1 VYGQIKTGTPTSS
14 TASKPTNGES
24 PENGAAMLAGPTY
37 DTLDM
42 MLMHHFCTSTANSMS
57 ASPNAQHVW
66 REVVPVYANTNLM
79 LMHGVLTLAA
89 NHYVHLHKSDS
100 DSVTLHNYRT
110 RGLYHQ
116 QLGLQIFRH
125 HVQNPSEDQ
134 SHEILLTFA
143 AVLGMLTFADADTEP
158 QALTFDD
165 ALALLA
171 VLRGKQALWRA
182 GSGVSADS
190 NLAPAFFDPPPSD
203 KSPELSSTAFA
214 LGELQA
220 VAEDDVR
227 KRSIAALKAVVE
239 SQTSSEFRMLGT
251 WPAGLSDEFLRLL
264 KLRDGVALR
273 SFEHYCT
280 IVDSMCHLWW
290 VGDVGKKLRAAIQAS
305 AVTE

>member
-1 VYGQIKTGTPTSS
+1 
-14 TASKPTNGES
+14 
-24 PENGAAMLAGPTY
+24 MLAGPTY

-57 ASPNAQHVW
+57 TSPNAQHVW
-66 REVVPVYANTNLM
+66 REFVPVYANTNLM

>member
-1 VYGQIKTGTPTSS
+1 
-14 TASKPTNGES
+14 
-24 PENGAAMLAGPTY
+24 
-37 DTLDM
+37 M
-42 MLMHHFCTSTANSMS
+42 MLMHHFCTSTATSMS
-57 ASPNAQHVW
+57 ASPKAQEVW
-66 REVVPVYANTNLM
+66 RQVVPAIANNNTM
-79 LMHGVLTLAA
+79 LMHGILTLAA
-89 NHYVHLHKSDS
+89 NHYVHIHRSDS

-125 HVQNPSEDQ
+125 HVQNPGEDQ
-134 SHEILLTFA
+134 PHEILLTFA
-143 AVLGMLTFADADTEP
+143 AVLGMLTFADAHTEP

-165 ALALLA
+165 ALSLLA

-182 GSGVSADS
+182 GNGVSPDS
-190 NLAPAFFDPPPSD
+190 RLASAFFDPPP
-203 KSPELSSTAFA
+203 PESRVELGSTAFA
-214 LGELQA
+214 LGELLT

-227 KRSIAALKAVVE
+227 WRSIAALKSVAE

-251 WPAGLSDEFLRLL
+251 WPACLSDEFLRLL
-264 KLRDGVALR
+264 KLRDGVALKA
-273 SFEHYCT
+273 FEHYCT

>member
-1 VYGQIKTGTPTSS
+1 
-14 TASKPTNGES
+14 
-24 PENGAAMLAGPTY
+24 
-37 DTLDM
+37 
-42 MLMHHFCTSTANSMS
+42 MS
-57 ASPNAQHVW
+57 ASPNAQEVW
-66 REVVPVYANTNLM
+66 RQIVPLYANTNLM
-79 LMHGVLTLAA
+79 IMHGILTLAA
-89 NHYVHLHKSDS
+89 NHYVHIHSPDS
-100 DSVTLHNYRT
+100 DFVTLRKYRT

-158 QALTFDD
+158 QTLTFDD

-182 GSGVSADS
+182 GSGVSPES
-190 NLAPAFFDPPPSD
+190 NIAPAFFDPPPPDS
-203 KSPELSSTAFA
+203 KAELSSTASA
-214 LGELQA
+214 LAELQA
-220 VAEDDVR
+220 VAEGDVR
-227 KRSIAALKAVVE
+227 RTSIATLKAVAE

-251 WPAGLSDEFLRLL
+251 WPASLSDEFLRLL
-264 KLRDGVALR
+264 KLRDGVALKA
-273 SFEHYCT
+273 FEHYCT